1 MIKKLLLIL
10 SISFF
15 ISNETY
21 SQGIAATLDYCNFKA
36 NDSLGLFEYY
46 LSFPA
51 NTLAHRKSSA
61 GKLVSE
67 VKVIAGMVKQNDT
80 VYIDSYRLTNSPNSE
95 KSLKTEEYLTQH
107 RIILPVGEYSFFL
120 YASDLASDEP
130 SNLSVNFPVKIGFD
144 NALLQMSDIQNLKSY
159 KSSKKQAPN
168 VKNGVEMISRNSNF
182 FAKADDRYIFY
193 LEVYNSDQV
202 IGKDAT
208 YLLEARITNARTGEK
223 IDKTGIFKK
232 LKADGVNPVLAEID
246 LSPVPSGDYNLV
258 LEIKDRTNKSLYSK
272 EKYFQRF
279 HPDLIVEKEDE
290 KAIELDSN
298 KYDPCQIAE
307 SINMKNL
314 DFLLDALMPMAKQ
327 NERAF
332 AEAVVNSGDEKQKIN
347 FLCYFFQKRE
357 TKDKD
362 ARILFLE
369 YKDRVEIVERKYKTQ
384 TMPGYQT
391 DRGRVYIQYGKP
403 NRIDDEFSDM
413 SRSAINNAV
422 IPYEKWIYYSVTE
435 PQPQSNVQ
443 FVFAQTNRA
452 NFNYEI
458 VHSTA
463 IGEISNPNWKQEI
476 SSKMMFSE
484 DPSQD
489 YR

>member
-10 SISFF
+10 SIS
-15 ISNETY
+15 ILGLNDLY
-21 SQGIAATLDYCNFKA
+21 SQGIAATLDYCNFRA
-36 NDSLGLFEYY
+36 NDTLGLFEYY

-51 NTLAHRKSSA
+51 NTLKHRKNSE

-67 VKVIAGMVKQNDT
+67 VKVIAGMIRQSDT
-80 VYIDSYRLTNSPNSE
+80 VFIDSYRLTNSPNSE
-95 KSLKTEEYLTQH
+95 EGLEKEEYLTQH
-107 RIILPVGEYSFFL
+107 RIILPLGEYSFFL

-130 SNLSVNFPVKIGFD
+130 SNLSVDFPVKIGFESSMI
-144 NALLQMSDIQNLKSY
+144 QMSDIQNLKSY
-159 KSSKKQAPN
+159 KTVKKQAPN
-168 VKNGVEMISRNSNF
+168 VKNNIEMISRNSNF

-193 LEVYNSDQV
+193 LEVYNSDK
-202 IGKDAT
+202 ILGNEAT
-208 YLLEARITNARTGEK
+208 YLLEARIADARTGK
-223 IDKTGIFKK
+223 RIDKTGIFKK
-232 LKADGVNPVLAEID
+232 LSASSVNPILAEID
-246 LSPVPSGDYNLV
+246 LSEVPSGDYNLV
-258 LEIKDRTNKSLYSK
+258 LEIKDRSNKSLYSK
-272 EKYFQRF
+272 QKYFQRF
-279 HPDLIVEKEDE
+279 HPDLIVENEVDE
-290 KAIELDSN
+290 AVKIDSN
-298 KYDPCQIAE
+298 DYDPCNIAE
-307 SINMKNL
+307 SINMQNL

-369 YKDRVEIVERKYKTQ
+369 YKDRLEIVEKKYRTQ
-384 TMPGYQT
+384 PMPGYQT

-413 SRSAINNAV
+413 TRSATNNSI
-422 IPYEKWIYYSVTE
+422 IPYEIWLYYSVTE

-452 NFNYEI
+452 NYNYRI

-463 IGEISNPNWKQEI
+463 IGEINNPNWKQEI
-476 SSKMMFSE
+476 SSKMMFNE
-484 DPSQD
+484 DPTRN

>member
-1 MIKKLLLIL
+1 MIKKLFLIL
-10 SISFF
+10 SISTIGF
-15 ISNETY
+15 NQLY

-36 NDSLGLFEYY
+36 NDTLGLFEYY

-51 NTLAHRKSSA
+51 NTLKHRKDA
-61 GKLVSE
+61 KGKLVSE
-67 VKVIAGMVKQNDT
+67 VKVIVGMVKQGDT
-80 VYIDSYRLTNSPNSE
+80 VFIDSYRLTNSPNSE
-95 KSLKTEEYLTQH
+95 SSLKTEEYLTQNK
-107 RIILPVGEYSFFL
+107 IILPLGEYSFFL
-120 YASDLASDEP
+120 NASDLASEEP
-130 SNLSVNFPVKIGFD
+130 SNLSVDFPVKVGFD
-144 NALLQMSDIQNLKSY
+144 NSLLQMSDIQNLKSY
-159 KSSKKQAPN
+159 KTVKKQAVN
-168 VKNGVEMISRNSNF
+168 VKNGIEMISRNSNF
-182 FAKADDRYIFY
+182 FAKPEDRYIFY

-202 IGKDAT
+202 IGENAT
-208 YLLEARITNARTGEK
+208 YLLEARIINAKTGNK

-232 LKADGVNPVLAEID
+232 LKAGRVNPILAEID

-258 LEIKDRTNKSLYSK
+258 FEIKDRNNKSLYSK
-272 EKYFQRF
+272 EKFFQRF
-279 HPDLIVEKEDE
+279 HPELKIENKPGETF
-290 KAIELDSN
+290 ELDSN
-298 KYDPCQIAE
+298 DYDPCQIAE

-327 NERAF
+327 NERSF

-347 FLCYFFQKRE
+347 FLCYFFQKRA
-357 TKDKD
+357 TKEKD

-369 YKDRVEIVERKYKTQ
+369 YKDRLEIVEKKYKTQ

-413 SRSAINNAV
+413 ARSAINNAI
-422 IPYEKWIYYSVTE
+422 IPYEKWIYYAITE

-463 IGEISNPNWKQEI
+463 IGEINNPNWKREI
-476 SSKMMFSE
+476 SSRMMFNE